1 MKPESLL
8 ESDPINIYLARK
20 PKMPFTVLDEEPNGS
35 YGLVIS
41 GYSLVGNTEP
51 HCLLIQIMLSLDPAQ
66 FPLPWGPLP
75 ERHLSPGYSRQEYK
89 KEKPRKSLLYS
100 LL

>member
-20 PKMPFTVLDEEPNGS
+20 PKMPTRVLDETPNGD

-41 GYSLVGNTEP
+41 GYSLVGSTELP
-51 HCLLIQIMLSLDPAQ
+51 LCSSVPSHSILGPTLLR
-66 FPLPWGPLP
+66 
-75 ERHLSPGYSRQEYK
+75 ET
-89 KEKPRKSLLYS
+89 KPLLYFMS
-100 LL
+100 HPSPLLWVTLP